1 MLPGPGSGSATLSI
15 DSAVSVFA
23 LDIAAHTGPWRDRHP
38 AEKALL
44 ALGLLVC
51 AVALPTWPAALLSG
65 GAAAVLLA
73 AARVPLVVVLRAAR
87 VPLLFVATSTI
98 PLLVSMPAPARLA
111 IDPAGLPLAAQTA
124 GRSVAALTCLLLFT
138 ATTPL
143 SDVLPR
149 LHRLGIPPAVTEVAA
164 LTYRMLFLLVE
175 SVRAVR
181 QAQAAR
187 LGFRTWRTAYR
198 SLAGQAG
205 AVFVRALHRARRL
218 EEGLAVRG
226 YTGSLAVQ
234 VAAHRVSV
242 PFVAATTV
250 LLGAIVTVS
259 TGLVSPW

>member
-1 MLPGPGSGSATLSI
+1 M
-15 DSAVSVFA
+15 FA
-23 LDIAAHTGPWRDRHP
+23 LDIAAHTGPWRSRHP

-51 AVALPTWPAALLSG
+51 AVALPTWPGALLSG
-65 GAAAVLLA
+65 GAAALLLA
-73 AARVPLVVVLRAAR
+73 GPARVPPVVVLRAAW
-87 VPLLFVATSTI
+87 VPLLFVVTSTV
-98 PLLVSMPAPARLA
+98 PLLVSMPAPTRLA
-111 IDPAGLPLAAQTA
+111 VDPAGLPLAAQTA
-124 GRSVAALTCLLLFT
+124 GRSVAALTCLLLFS

-164 LTYRMLFLLVE
+164 LTYRMLFLLVD

-205 AVFVRALHRARRL
+205 AVFVRAFSRARRL

-234 VAAHRVSV
+234 VEEHRVSV
-242 PFVAATTV
+242 PFVVATTA
-250 LLGAIVTVS
+250 LLGTIITVTTRVA
-259 TGLVSPW
+259 TPW